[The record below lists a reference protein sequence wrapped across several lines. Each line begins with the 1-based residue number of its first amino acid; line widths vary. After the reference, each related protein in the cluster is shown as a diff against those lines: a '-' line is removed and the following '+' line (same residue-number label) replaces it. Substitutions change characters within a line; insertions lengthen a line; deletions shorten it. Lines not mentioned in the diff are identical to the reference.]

1 MDEYEYKYKRQI
13 EELIANPKYPNIF
26 LEIATESSD
35 YFSKCVEKKDISA
48 IKSKL
53 ENSLKEIPELN
64 GINIDEFAIELVNYL
79 YEHRKR

>member
-1 MDEYEYKYKRQI
+1 MDEYSYQKQI
-13 EELIANPKYPNIF
+13 EELMSNPNYQNIF
-26 LEIATESSD
+26 LEIVQESSD
-35 YFSKCVEKKDISA
+35 YFSKCIEKRDISN

>member
-1 MDEYEYKYKRQI
+1 MDEYKYQKQI

-26 LEIATESSD
+26 LEIVQESSD
-35 YFSKCVEKKDISA
+35 YFSKCVEKKDIFG

-64 GINIDEFAIELVNYL
+64 NINIDEFATELVNYL